1 MCSKQKSDVP
11 NDVTSD
17 LAAMRCMSD
26 IVFAAVSSQ
35 VCRKEG
41 EEKAGKQGHVFYKPL
56 PLPFMRRPTAIT
68 AHSHSLNDKK
78 AAPPQPCPDHSE
90 SHSHAVTR
98 P

>member
-41 EEKAGKQGHVFYKPL
+41 EEKAGKQGHVFLQASPA
-56 PLPFMRRPTAIT
+56 AIHEAT
-68 AHSHSLNDKK
+68 YGHHCAQ
-78 AAPPQPCPDHSE
+78 PQS
-90 SHSHAVTR
+90 
-98 P
+98 